1 VKSIRLDQTERIAVG
16 GHTWLPL
23 RRELGSTAFGVNGYA
38 AAAPG
43 DELIEPHD
51 ETSGGAGGHEELY
64 LVASG
69 RARFTVDGEDLD
81 APAGTLVLVP
91 VGVQRSA
98 IAEEVDTV
106 VLVIGGVPGA
116 AMPSSAFEHWYAAEP
131 AYRAGDYARAAE
143 IAGAGLAD
151 WPDHG
156 MLNYQLA
163 CFLALDGRP
172 DEAIAHLRKAL
183 AGEPRARGWAAEDP
197 DFDSLR
203 DRPDFPP
210 E

>member
-16 GHTWLPL
+16 GHNWLPL
-23 RRELGSTAFGVNGYA
+23 RRALGSTAFGVNGYA
-38 AAAPG
+38 AAAQG

-64 LVASG
+64 VVASG

>member
-1 VKSIRLDQTERIAVG
+1 VKSIRLDQSERIAVG
-16 GHTWLPL
+16 GHNWLPL
-23 RRELGSTAFGVNGYA
+23 RRALGSTAFGVNGYA

-64 LVASG
+64 VVASG
-69 RARFTVDGEDLD
+69 RARFSVDGEELD

-98 IAEEVDTV
+98 VAEEADTV

-116 AMPSSAFEHWYAAEP
+116 AMPPSAFEHWYAAEP

-143 IAGAGLAD
+143 IAAAGLAD

-156 MLNYQLA
+156 MLHYQLA
-163 CFLALDGRP
+163 CFRALDGRP

>member
-16 GHTWLPL
+16 GHNWLPL
-23 RRELGSTAFGVNGYA
+23 RRALGSTAFGVNGYA

-64 LVASG
+64 VVASG
-69 RARFTVDGEDLD
+69 RARFSVDGEELD

-98 IAEEVDTV
+98 VAEEADTV

-116 AMPSSAFEHWYAAEP
+116 AMPPSAFEHWYAAEP

-143 IAGAGLAD
+143 IAAAGLAD

-156 MLNYQLA
+156 MLHYQLA

-172 DEAIAHLRKAL
+172 DEAIAHLHKAL
-183 AGEPRARGWAAEDP
+183 AGEPRARGWAAEDR
-197 DFDSLR
+197 DLDSLR
-203 DRPDFPP
+203 DRPDFPA
-210 E
+210 